1 MWIWYFIEIVLILLG
16 TAILYVYIFFIFV
29 KKVESIWGILILSSC
44 MSFAASLIIDSIILK
59 GSKHS
64 LGFSGLGV
72 SVWGFALAL
81 ILVGLYAYYI
91 THTKIKKNH
100 T

>member
-64 LGFSGLGV
+64 LVFSGLGV
-72 SVWGFALAL
+72 SVWGFGLAL